1 MNPANLLS
9 AARLALTPPVV
20 AWIIAGH
27 YRQALLLLAVAGM
40 TDGADG
46 LLARRYGWQT
56 RLGAYLDPIADK
68 VLLAAV
74 YVALGLAGLLPWWLV
89 VAVFARDLAI
99 LSVAGVIL
107 LWTSFRN
114 FRPSRWGK
122 LSTTFQILTALVALA
137 APVLHS
143 RLVVAAAGLLIPLT
157 GALTLWSG
165 LHYAWQIR
173 RALAAGVGGAPHR

>member
-9 AARLALTPPVV
+9 AARLALTPPVI
-20 AWIIAGH
+20 AWIITGH
-27 YRQALLLLAVAGM
+27 YRQALILLAVAGA

-74 YVALGLAGLLPWWLV
+74 YLALGFVGLLPWWLV
-89 VAVFARDLAI
+89 AAVFTRDLAI
-99 LSVAGVIL
+99 LSVAGAIL
-107 LWTSFRN
+107 LWTGFRN

-122 LSTTFQILTALVALA
+122 LSTTFQILTALAALA
-137 APVLHS
+137 APTLHS
-143 RLVVAAAGLLIPLT
+143 RRLAAATEVLIPLT

-173 RALAAGVGGAPHR
+173 RALATGTSRR

>member
-20 AWIIAGH
+20 AWIVAGS
-27 YRQALLLLAVAGM
+27 YRQALILLAVAGA

-74 YVALGLAGLLPWWLV
+74 YLALGFVELLPWWLV
-89 VAVFARDLAI
+89 TVVFARDLAI
-99 LSVAGVIL
+99 LCVAGAIL
-107 LWTSFRN
+107 LWTDFRN

-122 LSTTFQILTALVALA
+122 LSTTFQILTALAALA
-137 APVLHS
+137 APALES
-143 RLVVAAAGLLIPLT
+143 RLLAAATRLLIPAA
-157 GALTLWSG
+157 GACTVWSG

-173 RALAAGVGGAPHR
+173 RALSAGASRR